1 MKVRIKKLGK
11 KAYGGQN
18 SNLGLDVNPTAFG
31 GADYSMSKGSKG
43 FEIKRTITADPRDQ
57 SNLEAEG
64 GETAFGPISGDAI
77 PDHMIIKGPRH
88 SSGGVPLNLPDD
100 TFIFS
105 DTKAMKITDPVILK
119 MFGKKKKKGGYT
131 PAELAKP
138 YDISKYKAILLDPN
152 ADELSKNTAEIMIK
166 NMIVKLGA
174 LALAQE
180 AKKGFPQGIPEM
192 ARPYMEQAGISD
204 QDLLPDM
211 PEQAPQEMMP
221 PQEMPQQMAEQPMM
235 APPTQMPSGQPIAQ
249 PTSMAPQPGMMAF
262 GGPAEL
268 DKFIYN
274 DGGLYKA
281 QNGDG
286 GKKKKSE
293 RAMTAEEL
301 RKQQDKEIRKYK
313 GTEAP
318 EGYIDIGDGI
328 YGRGTI
334 RTGEVEGVKEY
345 ERNRAPV
352 GGGSNPN
359 LIADLCRNMQTE
371 GSVHYGKPAAVVL
384 EFANYVPGSALFKQH
399 LETLKACEVKA
410 QDVEGSQQSEF
421 LELTQDQEICECVDP
436 TNNETYT
443 FPLPEGE
450 EECPCVKLI
459 AEGKRDGSLNE
470 RKKKKNPAVIS
481 DKNANM
487 MMAAARM
494 DPGVASAQLVV
505 PGKTQIKV
513 PYKEIYIQ
521 DDLAAARE
529 ISEARKPASLADAAA
544 MDSQTQGRL
553 MQQINKESAATR
565 KSNIDNQFRGD
576 IAKARMDQIYE
587 NAFANTW
594 SKQNILN
601 KKIEDE
607 RTSNRNQYIMGKEN
621 AQYSALSDKERLAW
635 MLANPEIASQYTA
648 DFRDPSDI
656 EFVGGKKP
664 VPKDEMTMA
673 DRAALSAQINK
684 YFPGEANAE
693 ARKRELEMSVYG
705 PNASK
710 NTTPVG
716 KFGGYLP
723 IHVGDLFK

>member
-1 MKVRIKKLGK
+1 
-11 KAYGGQN
+11 
-18 SNLGLDVNPTAFG
+18 
-31 GADYSMSKGSKG
+31 
-43 FEIKRTITADPRDQ
+43 
-57 SNLEAEG
+57 
-64 GETAFGPISGDAI
+64 
-77 PDHMIIKGPRH
+77 
-88 SSGGVPLNLPDD
+88 
-100 TFIFS
+100 
-105 DTKAMKITDPVILK
+105 
-119 MFGKKKKKGGYT
+119 
-131 PAELAKP
+131 
-138 YDISKYKAILLDPN
+138 
-152 ADELSKNTAEIMIK
+152 
-166 NMIVKLGA
+166 
-174 LALAQE
+174 
-180 AKKGFPQGIPEM
+180 
-192 ARPYMEQAGISD
+192 
-204 QDLLPDM
+204 
-211 PEQAPQEMMP
+211 
-221 PQEMPQQMAEQPMM
+221 
-235 APPTQMPSGQPIAQ
+235 
-249 PTSMAPQPGMMAF
+249 
-262 GGPAEL
+262 
-268 DKFIYN
+268 
-274 DGGLYKA
+274 
-281 QNGDG
+281 
-286 GKKKKSE
+286 
-293 RAMTAEEL
+293 
-301 RKQQDKEIRKYK
+301 
-313 GTEAP
+313 
-318 EGYIDIGDGI
+318 
-328 YGRGTI
+328 
-334 RTGEVEGVKEY
+334 
-345 ERNRAPV
+345 
-352 GGGSNPN
+352 
-359 LIADLCRNMQTE
+359 
-371 GSVHYGKPAAVVL
+371 
-384 EFANYVPGSALFKQH
+384 
-399 LETLKACEVKA
+399 
-410 QDVEGSQQSEF
+410 
-421 LELTQDQEICECVDP
+421 
-436 TNNETYT
+436 
-443 FPLPEGE
+443 
-450 EECPCVKLI
+450 
-459 AEGKRDGSLNE
+459 
-470 RKKKKNPAVIS
+470 
-481 DKNANM
+481 
-487 MMAAARM
+487 MAAARM